1 MYVYWIKRKHFT
13 DYKEGYIGVTSKS
26 LEERFKIHSKYA
38 KKSSV
43 VRKAIEKYDDIEIVQ
58 LFEGSKEECLKLE
71 YSLRPEEKIGWN
83 LVKGGGLPPKNE
95 KGGASSKKIAKT
107 LKSKGICPYS
117 EKTHSP
123 EAKEKRRASM
133 TGRKWFYEP
142 STGKSGLLTECP
154 VGWIAGRPA
163 LK

>member
-13 DYKEGYIGVTSKS
+13 NYKEGYIGVTTKS
-26 LEERFKIHSKYA
+26 LEERFKFHSKYV
-38 KKSSV
+38 KKRSV
-43 VRKAIEKYDDIEIVQ
+43 VRKAIEKYDDIEIKL
-58 LFEGSKEECLKLE
+58 LFEGSKEDCLKLE
-71 YSLRPEEKIGWN
+71 YSLRPEKNIGWN
-83 LVKGGGLPPKNE
+83 LAEGGGLPPKNV
-95 KGGASSKKIAKT
+95 KGSESSKKISQT
-107 LKSKGICPYS
+107 LKNKGMCPYS
-117 EKTHSP
+117 DKTHSP

-142 STGKSGLLTECP
+142 STGKSGLLMECP